1 MANHYFIYLGRERG
15 KRVVHK
21 VGQTTQTCYARCKSA
36 DYLIGC
42 GFEIIMPN
50 DYIATR
56 KKKILNEIEQ
66 CIISYFADNFKL
78 EHGNEYF
85 RTTKLKWEQV
95 KPIFINEMKFIL
107 NDVFELEY
115 VIHEG
120 WVTPN
125 SY

>member
-107 NDVFELEY
+107 NNVFELEY

>member
-15 KRVVHK
+15 KRVIHK

-95 KPIFINEMKFIL
+95 KPMFINEMKFIL
-107 NDVFELEY
+107 NDVFELDY